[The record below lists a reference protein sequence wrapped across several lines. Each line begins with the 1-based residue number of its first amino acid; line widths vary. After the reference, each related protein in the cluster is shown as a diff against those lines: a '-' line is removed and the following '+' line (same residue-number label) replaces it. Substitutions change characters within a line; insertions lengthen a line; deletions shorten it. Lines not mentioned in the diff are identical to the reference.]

1 MTTRAP
7 ESCPKCQ
14 GDNLYP
20 DGVLIICADCG
31 FELDPSASPSGPTDD
46 VGPELVVRDANG
58 TPLAD
63 GDSVVLVKSLP
74 VKGSSVTLKQGTKVK
89 NIRLVPGDHGVDCR
103 VDGLSVMLK
112 AEFLRKA

>member
-1 MTTRAP
+1 MTTASP
-7 ESCPKCQ
+7 ELCLHCAS
-14 GDNLYP
+14 DNLYP
-20 DGVLIICADCG
+20 DGELTICADCG
-31 FELDPSASPSGPTDD
+31 YEFRAGVARESEARDD
-46 VGPELVVRDANG
+46 DATSVIRDANG

-74 VKGSSVTLKQGTKVK
+74 VKGSSVTLKQGTKIK

-103 VDGLSVMLK
+103 VDNLSVMLK

>member
-1 MTTRAP
+1 MTTQAP
-7 ESCPKCQ
+7 ESCPQCH

-20 DGVLIICADCG
+20 DGALTICADCG
-31 FELDPSASPSGPTDD
+31 FELDPSASTSSATDD
-46 VGPELVVRDANG
+46 DGPEFVVRDANG

-103 VDGLSVMLK
+103 VDGMSLMLK